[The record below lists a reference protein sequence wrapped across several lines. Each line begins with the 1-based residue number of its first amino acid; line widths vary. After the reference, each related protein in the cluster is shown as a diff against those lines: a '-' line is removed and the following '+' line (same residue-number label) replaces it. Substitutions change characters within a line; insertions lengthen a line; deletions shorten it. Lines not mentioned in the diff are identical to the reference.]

1 MPNSDR
7 MLPLRTR
14 LSTESKAIMETTTIA
29 AITVPGILPAVR
41 GISAGAPAL
50 ISACGGA
57 YGFSAMPRNITRGAG
72 APPRARLAGA
82 PPLAGMIKCQMMT
95 ATVNYEG
102 IAIVKGVSAREEG
115 AGVWIECEFPMPV
128 GSRVEVQLDDGGS
141 RPARAGSAAGRRH
154 GARMGWRRH
163 DDAFVHQRTRRANAA
178 RRQWRSRPPQET

>member
-14 LSTESKAIMETTTIA
+14 LSTESKAMMETTTIA
-29 AITVPGILPAVR
+29 AITIPGILPAVR
-41 GISAGAPAL
+41 GISAGAPSL

-57 YGFSAMPRNITRGAG
+57 YGFSAMPRNITRGLKPP
-72 APPRARLAGA
+72 AP
-82 PPLAGMIKCQMMT
+82 AGMIKCQTMT

-128 GSRVEVQLDDGGS
+128 GSRVEVQLD
-141 RPARAGSAAGRRH
+141 
-154 GARMGWRRH
+154 
-163 DDAFVHQRTRRANAA
+163 
-178 RRQWRSRPPQET
+178 